1 MGCRNGHS
9 SQEIKYSFTVVI
21 KEMKIE
27 VHFFYMMDHFDALKK
42 WNYENYRLTYASI
55 KMSFLVK

>member
-27 VHFFYMMDHFDALKK
+27 VHFFYMMDHFDALKNEIMK
-42 WNYENYRLTYASI
+42 IIGKRMHL
-55 KMSFLVK
+55 